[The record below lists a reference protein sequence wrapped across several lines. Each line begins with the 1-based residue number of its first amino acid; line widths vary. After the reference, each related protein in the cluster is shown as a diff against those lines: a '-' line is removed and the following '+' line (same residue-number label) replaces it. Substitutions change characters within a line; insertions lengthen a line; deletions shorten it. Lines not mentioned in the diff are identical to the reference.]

1 MREVKF
7 RGKSKATGEW
17 LYGYLTQ
24 HYSASSGYDE
34 LGYFISTVY
43 DEHGAYDSLDS
54 EVFPESIGQFTG
66 LLDKNG
72 KEIYEG
78 DVDSEGIFI
87 VWRKDL
93 ASFALRRKGWM
104 YDHFFG
110 EAKHPDKFEIIG
122 NTYDN
127 EGLLTLK
134 SESCQK
140 N

>member
-7 RGKSKATGEW
+7 RGLYKDKW
-17 LYGYLTQ
+17 VYGYLIP
-24 HYSASSGYDE
+24 SSMIQDPDE
-34 LGYFISTVY
+34 LCPLWIATGFE
-43 DEHGAYDSLDS
+43 DECYPVAPDS
-54 EVFPESIGQFTG
+54 VGQYTG
-66 LLDKNG
+66 LKDKNG

-134 SESCQK
+134 SES
-140 N
+140 